1 MWGRYMQRFNDS
13 VSRKANKVADLIF
26 PPRCPLC
33 EELLVGQGRVCE
45 TCRMKISYV
54 QEPSCFRCG
63 KEIMDEEAELCEVCT
78 GRDFNYIRGF
88 PAINYVEPMRES
100 VARFKYHNCRTYAQ
114 FYADEIVRAKGK
126 QILAVAPELLIP
138 VPVHKKRFR
147 KRGYNQAGL
156 LAEALGKRLNIPVDT
171 ELLVRGS
178 NTLPQKTL
186 GASGRQANLNKAFQ
200 PGKNNVKY
208 KRVML
213 VDDIYTTGAT
223 IEACA
228 GVLRKMGC
236 EEVYYTS
243 VCIGKQ
249 VG

>member
-1 MWGRYMQRFNDS
+1 ML
-13 VSRKANKVADLIF
+13 KAKKVVDLIL

-33 EELLVGQGRVCE
+33 ESLLEGARLVCDE
-45 TCRMKISYV
+45 CRMKISYV
-54 QEPSCFRCG
+54 QQPSCFRCG
-63 KEIMDEEAELCEVCT
+63 KEISDEEVELCEDCT

-88 PAINYVEPMRES
+88 PAINYVEPMRGS
-100 VARFKYHNCRTYAQ
+100 LARFKYHNCRTYAQ
-114 FYADEIVRAKGK
+114 FYADEIVRARGK
-126 QILAVAPELLIP
+126 QILAVAPEVLIP
-138 VPVHKKRFR
+138 VPVHKRRLK

-156 LAEALGKRLNIPVDT
+156 LAGALGKRLNIPVDA

-186 GASGRQANLNKAFQ
+186 GASSRQANLNKAFQ
-200 PGKNNVKY
+200 PGRNNVKY

-228 GVLRKMGC
+228 GVLRRMGC
-236 EEVYYTS
+236 EEIYYTS